1 MYRSL
6 KFKAIYSKREFERVI
21 SLSICLAAYPSIEQL
36 ELKELLANVNLNELF
51 K

>member
-6 KFKAIYSKREFERVI
+6 TFKVSYSKREFERVM
-21 SLSICLAAYPSIEQL
+21 SLSICLTANQSIEQL